1 MTVRI
6 GLTGPIACGKS
17 TVARHLRD
25 AGASV
30 IDADDLAREV
40 VEPGEPGF
48 DDVVAAFGR
57 GVIDADGGLD
67 RSALAAIVFRE
78 PDELRRLEAIVHPA
92 VRVRVNTAVAAA
104 EAAAAP
110 AVVVEAIKLVEGGYA
125 ALCDEVWLVDCSDA
139 TQTERLRRRGLSDAD
154 MAARLATQAG
164 LADRLRSS
172 ATRVIETSGD
182 ITDTRR
188 AVLAAYA
195 EALAA
200 ARTR

>member
-1 MTVRI
+1 MTIRI

-30 IDADDLAREV
+30 VDADELAREV
-40 VEPGEPGF
+40 VEPGQAGF
-48 DDVVAAFGR
+48 DEVVAAFGQ
-57 GVIDADGGLD
+57 GVVDADGGLD
-67 RSALAAIVFRE
+67 RPALASIVFRD

-92 VRVRVNTAVAAA
+92 VRVRVNAAVGAA

-125 ALCDEVWLVDCSDA
+125 ALCDEVWLVDCNTTA
-139 TQTERLRRRGLSDAD
+139 QRERLGRRGLSAADAT
-154 MAARLATQAG
+154 ARLATQAG
-164 LADRLRSS
+164 LADRLRPS
-172 ATRVIETSGD
+172 ATRVIDTSGD
-182 ITDTRR
+182 ITETRR
-188 AVLAAYA
+188 VVLAAYA
-195 EALAA
+195 EALET

>member
-17 TVARHLRD
+17 TVARHLGE
-25 AGASV
+25 AGATIV
-30 IDADDLAREV
+30 DADALAREV

-48 DDVVAAFGR
+48 EDVVAAFGP
-57 GVIDADGGLD
+57 GIVNSEGGLD
-67 RSALAAIVFRE
+67 RAALAAIVFRD

-92 VRVRVNTAVAAA
+92 VRVRVNAAVAAA
-104 EAAAAP
+104 EAADVP

-125 ALCDEVWLVDCSDA
+125 ALCDEVWLVDCASA
-139 TQTERLRRRGLSDAD
+139 AQRERLGRRGLTAADAE
-154 MAARLATQAG
+154 ARLATQEG

-172 ATRVIETSGD
+172 ATRVIDTSGD
-182 ITDTRR
+182 MSDTKRS
-188 AVLAAYA
+188 VLAAYA

-200 ARTR
+200 TQT